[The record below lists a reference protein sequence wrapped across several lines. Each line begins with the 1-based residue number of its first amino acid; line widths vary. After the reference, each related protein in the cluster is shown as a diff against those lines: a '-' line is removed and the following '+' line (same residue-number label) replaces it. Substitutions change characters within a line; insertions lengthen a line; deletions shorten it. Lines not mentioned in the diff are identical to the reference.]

1 MEKDRVQPHTT
12 SIMKLFEGVGDY
24 ATTHYCK
31 WRQREKKVEK
41 DRTNNKETVEEE
53 KRLETMCKFARC
65 LKI

>member
-1 MEKDRVQPHTT
+1 MTTQPP
-12 SIMKLFEGVGDY
+12 I
-24 ATTHYCK
+24 ANYCK

-53 KRLETMCKFARC
+53 KRLETMRKFARF